1 MIADTPITKSEFIAD
16 ALKRLKKVSA
26 EYSKVRTDL
35 EKILKF
41 SRLEPE
47 FARYD
52 VTLVEVYPLH
62 KSTDGGTLKG
72 YAKIELGNQ
81 LVITGFRIIERDDEG
96 LSVEFPPNPYPTR
109 DGQTIVFTT
118 SDDLSEHIKYSVIEK
133 YLEITK

>member
-1 MIADTPITKSEFIAD
+1 MKCDTPITKSKFIAD
-16 ALKRLKKVSA
+16 AIKRLKKVSS
-26 EYSKVRTDL
+26 EYSKLRKDL

-47 FARYD
+47 FVRYD
-52 VTLVEVYPLH
+52 VTLVEVYPLY

-81 LVITGFRIIERDDEG
+81 LVITGLRIVEMEDEG
-96 LSVEFPPNPYPTR
+96 LSVEFPPNPYPTH

-118 SDDLSEHIKYSVIEK
+118 SDDLKEHIKYSVIEK
-133 YLEITK
+133 YLKITK